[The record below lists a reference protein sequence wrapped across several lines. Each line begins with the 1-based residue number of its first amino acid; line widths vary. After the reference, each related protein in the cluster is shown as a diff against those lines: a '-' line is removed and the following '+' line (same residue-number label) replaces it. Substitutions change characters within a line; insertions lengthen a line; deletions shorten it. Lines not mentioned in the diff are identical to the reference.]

1 MNDAA
6 ATLRSLLNKPG
17 MLVAPGCYDALSGLL
32 VQQAGFDVAYMT
44 GFGSSASVIGMPDTG
59 YMSFAEMA
67 THAGNI
73 ARALR
78 IPLIADG
85 DTGYGN
91 AMNVYRTV
99 RAYADAG
106 VASVHIEDQVA
117 PKKCGHTKGKAVIPL
132 AEAAQKIRA
141 AADARAE
148 RDIVIIARTDA
159 RAVEGFDAAL
169 ERSLAYHEAGADVTF
184 LEAPESIEEMERT
197 VAAVPGP
204 VLINVVEGG
213 KTPYLGRQELERI
226 GYKLAIYPATLLM
239 AVAKTM
245 RTMLHDLKTAK
256 EFDPFDRQVSFEELK
271 TIVGFPE
278 YYAMEEKYAVDRP

>member
-1 MNDAA
+1 MDSPAA
-6 ATLRSLLNKPG
+6 QLTKLLRRPGLLLMP
-17 MLVAPGCYDALSGLL
+17 CCFDALSAKLI
-32 VQQAGFDVAYMT
+32 QQAGFALTFMS
-44 GFGSSASVIGMPDTG
+44 GFTVSATHLALPDTG
-59 YMSFAEMA
+59 LVSYGEMVSQ
-67 THAGNI
+67 GRNI
-73 ARALR
+73 CESVA
-78 IPLIADG
+78 IPVIGDG